1 MFCLFN
7 LKAYDTTMSRR
18 GISFHWGVGL
28 PPLAWTEDMI
38 YTTDIYL
45 WVSHGETQYPHSKFL
60 TGQWRSERESK
71 AQPYLEFQNYDWL
84 KKGWFEEWPKYFWH
98 DPEHV
103 GVTAQI
109 QVSAVRKGTFENNFL
124 EK

>member
-1 MFCLFN
+1 MIPQCPKGAFPSIEEWV
-7 LKAYDTTMSRR
+7 Y
-18 GISFHWGVGL
+18 

-109 QVSAVRKGTFENNFL
+109 QVSAVRKRNIWKQFL
-124 EK
+124 REITIKYIVY